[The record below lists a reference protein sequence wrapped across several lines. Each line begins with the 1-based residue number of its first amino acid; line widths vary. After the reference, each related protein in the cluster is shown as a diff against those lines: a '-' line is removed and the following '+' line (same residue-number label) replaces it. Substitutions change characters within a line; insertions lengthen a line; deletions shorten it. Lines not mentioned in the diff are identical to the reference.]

1 MARAVVSSKLQRRN
15 GFELQI
21 AVADGRAAIGFAVND
36 RLISGYSI
44 TWGPRL
50 TVAVPSTAEV
60 YIRTTTGDVLVTGL
74 GSSAGKA
81 AVFVESVAGMVVVQD
96 SAADV
101 RLVSGEGDL
110 VVRRVTGDVASVHHV
125 ASGAASRQIS
135 TATSSLPT
143 AAAASAHTQQRARS
157 DSPTSTA
164 PSPSNR
170 GMARRL
176 SGTTSTRFR
185 PRRHCRSAP
194 RAFRRSL
201 SGETKRPGGAAE
213 DARAQSWSRA
223 RSPWKVRSRPASSSS
238 VSGLSRLIAPITFRT
253 THVITNA

>member
-110 VVRRVTGDVASVHHV
+110 VVRRVTGDVHVASVHGDIV
-125 ASGAASRQIS
+125 VTDSRGS
-135 TATSSLPT
+135 VRAH
-143 AAAASAHTQQRARS
+143 AAAGTQRFA
-157 DSPTSTA
+157 DIDG
-164 PSPSNR
+164 PSNR
-170 GMARRL
+170 GMARRCPA
-176 SGTTSTRFR
+176 TSA
-185 PRRHCRSAP
+185 HCRSAP